1 MWAKTITDFVR
12 ANDEAGVLQC
22 LKDGGDVNERRS
34 KNYTPL
40 INAAYYNKCMMI
52 KLLLD
57 NGADIEAVDKSGL
70 SALRT
75 AIYYGKQE
83 AAVLLAQCGSDAN
96 KVTYQQTTAL
106 YAAVQQ
112 GQAVVVKA
120 LLASGADPRVA
131 CGSSDYTPLINAA
144 YYGNCDMIELLLDN
158 GADIDAVDR
167 SGLSALRTAIY
178 YRRDEAALLLAQRGA
193 EANKVA
199 YQKTTALYAAVEIGH
214 ASAARALLMN
224 GANPLEVCGNNKSVM
239 DLATKG
245 EIWTTL
251 KIFTDLDTALS
262 SRTCPAVRTVLTNLL
277 AKDPSREDVLKAYK
291 NIRDERSSALGD
303 WLHGLTEIAE
313 EFQIGM
319 LEYALRSGSSE
330 FVDEVCEAVGKPNW
344 VSTTPLNPDGHT
356 ALHVAASLGDES
368 VVSLLLDKYECDSIV
383 VDSQGKTASQ
393 LVSEDTNQAQTRLI
407 LEEHEKKTKF
417 MDLTNRMLR
426 QDEVELPELLKLSCN
441 MTSIYDLRLVFHLAY
456 RALTDAELKQLIEEA
471 FEQAVRM
478 KLMFDNSA
486 SVFFKE
492 VLRECKRRKL
502 ISQRR
507 KDYWK
512 SEAFKVN
519 VENSEFVRKIQSSI
533 AQLENRVSVT
543 ERNVVALNTSLNS
556 LRTAL
561 QEKARLEGDRKRRQ
575 FLIKMVTS
583 GLMLCGG
590 ALLGEALSS
599 VFDSCDSAEELLAK
613 LTESDVTGF
622 VHKDFGNV
630 VCKQATQ
637 TFHCQ
642 IEAVLENACIDKVEF
657 KALLGAVVALEAA
670 DAAETTEMTRRFN
683 DPGHPSVPIVE
694 SAASP
699 MVWLGLPCPTR
710 GCQRPESSSSLENI
724 LDDYVRLFEERLI
737 VDVAASTFS
746 TASKNAAIQLRDLEN
761 MFTYASP
768 KTVAILFHQYDE
780 DRSGTIDAKE
790 LLSIVRHINFMHGVC
805 DSCSMPVSRNDTAF
819 QCSMCDAYLLCVRC
833 YPDRSTIHPRHCNKF
848 QPADDLARIAAEK
861 SGFPQHIGSILQQHV
876 NDIFAEIDTDG
887 DGELSFEEIT
897 SYFSKCGMALDFV
910 NFALSFDLKRDGRIS
925 RREALFVLTG
935 LEMVRGCDECG
946 KTSFVGDED
955 MLSCVECTE
964 YYDICTSCRN
974 KGQSSHPHDRF
985 EVAKPFP
992 LHCFGLYYEHTTN
1005 GVWHIAVGDSELWE
1019 MYKPFVGDRV
1029 GETAKLGLVPVQ
1041 HSP

>member
-34 KNYTPL
+34 KN
-40 INAAYYNKCMMI
+40 
-52 KLLLD
+52 
-57 NGADIEAVDKSGL
+57 
-70 SALRT
+70 
-75 AIYYGKQE
+75 
-83 AAVLLAQCGSDAN
+83 
-96 KVTYQQTTAL
+96 
-106 YAAVQQ
+106 
-112 GQAVVVKA
+112 
-120 LLASGADPRVA
+120 
-131 CGSSDYTPLINAA
+131 YTPLINAA

-214 ASAARALLMN
+214 VSAARALLMN

-245 EIWTTL
+245 EIWTTP

-291 NIRDERSSALGD
+291 NIRDELSSALGD
-303 WLHGLTEIAE
+303 WLHGLTGIAE
-313 EFQIGM
+313 EFQIGT
-319 LEYALRSGSSE
+319 LEYALRSGSTE
-330 FVDEVCEAVGKPNW
+330 FVDEP
-344 VSTTPLNPDGHT
+344 
-356 ALHVAASLGDES
+356 
-368 VVSLLLDKYECDSIV
+368 
-383 VDSQGKTASQ
+383 GKTASQ

-426 QDEVELPELLKLSCN
+426 QDEVELPELLELSCN
-441 MTSIYDLRLVFHLAY
+441 MTSIYDPRLVFHLAY
-456 RALTDAELKQLIEEA
+456 RALTDAELKQLIEKA

-502 ISQRR
+502 ISQGR

-590 ALLGEALSS
+590 APLGEALSS
-599 VFDSCDSAEELLAK
+599 VFDNCDSAEELLAE

-637 TFHCQ
+637 TSHCQ

-657 KALLGAVVALEAA
+657 KALLGAIVALETA

-699 MVWLGLPCPTR
+699 MVWLGLPCPSR
-710 GCQRPESSSSLENI
+710 GCQRSESSSSLENI

-737 VDVAASTFS
+737 IDVAASTFS
-746 TASKNAAIQLRDLEN
+746 TVSKNAAIQLRDLEN

-805 DSCSMPVSRNDTAF
+805 DSCSMPVSRKDTAF

-833 YPDRSTIHPRHCNKF
+833 YPDRSTIHPRLCNKF